1 MKKNF
6 FLKPDQL
13 RPLTD
18 APGGAYA
25 SDRIVVDGAKVGY
38 MYREESDHDT
48 DTGWRFLAG
57 DEDDDYMNNS
67 DNFGIYHLNLI
78 ANIDPEIVQY
88 LVAPVGSAF
97 IRDDESGELLPDEED
112 VHNEGDE

>member
-38 MYREESDHDT
+38 MYREAPDHDS
-48 DTGWRFLAG
+48 DSGWRFLAG
-57 DEDDDYMNNS
+57 DENDEYMNNADS
-67 DNFGIYHLNLI
+67 FGIYHINLI
-78 ANIDPEIVQY
+78 ANIDAEIVQY
-88 LVAPVGSAF
+88 LDAPEGSAF
-97 IRDDESGELLPDEED
+97 IRDESGKLVPDEED
-112 VHNEGDE
+112 VHNAGEE